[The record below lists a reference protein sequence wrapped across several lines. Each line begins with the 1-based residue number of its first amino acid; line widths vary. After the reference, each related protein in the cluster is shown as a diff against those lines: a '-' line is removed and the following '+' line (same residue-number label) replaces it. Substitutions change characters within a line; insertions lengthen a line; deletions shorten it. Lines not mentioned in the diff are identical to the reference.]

1 MGRLLLG
8 KGGGA
13 LLPLLQLSLLRLLIT
28 WLNECPAAAAA
39 FCAPTEVPLTLT
51 LAPAPSLDPNPD
63 PSPDPSPD
71 PNLKPKPTPNTKP
84 QTQT

>member
-13 LLPLLQLSLLRLLIT
+13 LPPLLQLSLLRLLIT

-51 LAPAPSLDPNPD
+51 LAPDPIALWRASRPPATSMCGISSSRCAARRSAPG
-63 PSPDPSPD
+63 
-71 PNLKPKPTPNTKP
+71 
-84 QTQT
+84 

>member
-1 MGRLLLG
+1 MLG

-13 LLPLLQLSLLRLLIT
+13 LPPLLQLSLLRLLIT
-28 WLNECPAAAAA
+28 WLNECPAAAA

-51 LAPAPSLDPNPD
+51 LAPDPSLDPN
-63 PSPDPSPD
+63 PDPSPD
-71 PNLKPKPTPNTKP
+71 PNLKPKPTPNPKP

>member
-1 MGRLLLG
+1 MLG

-13 LLPLLQLSLLRLLIT
+13 LPPLLQLSLLRLLIT

-51 LAPAPSLDPNPD
+51 LGPDPSLDPNPD

-71 PNLKPKPTPNTKP
+71 PNLTCDMVCGSWKDWLEEP
-84 QTQT
+84 

>member
-1 MGRLLLG
+1 LLG

-13 LLPLLQLSLLRLLIT
+13 LPPLLQLSLLRLLIT

-39 FCAPTEVPLTLT
+39 FCAPTEVPLTLN
-51 LAPAPSLDPNPD
+51 LAL
-63 PSPDPSPD
+63 DPSPD
-71 PNLKPKPTPNTKP
+71 PNLKPKPTPNPKP